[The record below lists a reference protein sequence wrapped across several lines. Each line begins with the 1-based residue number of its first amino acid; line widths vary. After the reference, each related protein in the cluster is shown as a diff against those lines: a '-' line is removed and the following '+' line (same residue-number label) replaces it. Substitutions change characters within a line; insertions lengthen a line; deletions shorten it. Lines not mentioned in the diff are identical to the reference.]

1 MKKITQKLIAIM
13 LVMTIVAGG
22 ISKEAF
28 ADTGVIRCNDKY
40 FDTLKEAVNEALST
54 NDGDGV
60 VTILQDIEANEF
72 IQINENQKL
81 TIEGQEHATINVKE
95 TSRFID
101 IKKGG
106 VLNLKNIDI
115 DGTDIKAEYGK
126 TPFYVRG
133 EINLNNAT
141 IKNFSS
147 NSSTIILNSA
157 KLNMD
162 NASEI
167 SENSNITWGGYGGAI
182 SIEGLSHVKGGV
194 VRNNWGSY
202 YGGGLYAS
210 GTAYIEGTT
219 FINNGCKWYG
229 GAVACGLVGGGIV
242 YMKDCLFD
250 GNYANWNGN
259 AI

>member
-1 MKKITQKLIAIM
+1 M

-40 FDTLKEAVNEALST
+40 FDTLKEAVNKALST

-81 TIEGQEHATINVKE
+81 TIEGQEHVTINVKE

-126 TPFYVRG
+126 TAFLCRRG
-133 EINLNNAT
+133 N
-141 IKNFSS
+141 KPQ
-147 NSSTIILNSA
+147 
-157 KLNMD
+157 
-162 NASEI
+162 
-167 SENSNITWGGYGGAI
+167 
-182 SIEGLSHVKGGV
+182 
-194 VRNNWGSY
+194 
-202 YGGGLYAS
+202 
-210 GTAYIEGTT
+210 
-219 FINNGCKWYG
+219 
-229 GAVACGLVGGGIV
+229 
-242 YMKDCLFD
+242 
-250 GNYANWNGN
+250 
-259 AI
+259 